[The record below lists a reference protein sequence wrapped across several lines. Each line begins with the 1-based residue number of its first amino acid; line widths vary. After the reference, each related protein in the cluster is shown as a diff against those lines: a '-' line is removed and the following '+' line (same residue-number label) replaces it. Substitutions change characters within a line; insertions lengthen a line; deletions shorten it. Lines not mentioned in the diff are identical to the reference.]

1 MLGLWVYPLNNHL
14 ICFYIKWGHQLNNLN
29 MPLHQGIYTIIH
41 AAADADTVNY
51 KYYQVYAGVTASPII
66 NGVTVTMAAAST
78 LDISVSSI
86 SGTAN
91 VWVLGEPINT
101 RDGSPTLSN
110 YPAP

>member
-14 ICFYIKWGHQLNNLN
+14 TCFWIKWGQQLNNLI

-51 KYYQVYAGVTASPII
+51 KYYQVYAGADTTAVI
-66 NGVTVTMAAAST
+66 NGVSVTMAAAST
-78 LDISVSSI
+78 LDISISSI
-86 SGTAN
+86 SGTN

-101 RDGSPTLSN
+101 RNGSPTLSN

>member
-14 ICFYIKWGHQLNNLN
+14 TYFCIKWGQQLNNLI

-41 AAADADTVNY
+41 AAASADTVNY
-51 KYYQVYAGVTASPII
+51 KYYQVYAGVAASPTI

-86 SGTAN
+86 SATAN

-101 RDGSPTLSN
+101 RNGSPTLSN

>member
-1 MLGLWVYPLNNHL
+1 
-14 ICFYIKWGHQLNNLN
+14 

-41 AAADADTVNY
+41 AAASADTVNY
-51 KYYQVYAGVTASPII
+51 KYYQVYAGVAAIPTI
-66 NGVTVTMAAAST
+66 NGVSVTMAAAST

-86 SGTAN
+86 SATAN

-101 RDGSPTLSN
+101 RNGSPTLSN